1 MTTTELK
8 RLRERLWE
16 HEDERLV
23 VYDDATGKPL
33 RPGMTLI
40 GYPTIGVGRNLVT
53 RGITKVE
60 SRMLLENDLMSV
72 TRDVQHALPWMAT
85 LAPARQS
92 VLVEMAF
99 QMGLQGLLGF
109 KKALTAVR
117 EGRYEDAAREMLD
130 SKWARQTPARAK
142 RLAQIME
149 TGEWL

>member
-1 MTTTELK
+1 MTSTELK
-8 RLRERLWE
+8 RLRERLRE
-16 HEDERLV
+16 HEGERLV

-33 RPGMTLI
+33 KPGMTLI
-40 GYPTIGVGRNLVT
+40 GYPTIGVGRNLVG
-53 RGITKVE
+53 RGITEVE
-60 SRMLLENDLMSV
+60 SGMLLENDLMSV
-72 TRDVQHALPWMAT
+72 TRDVQHALPWMVT

-99 QMGLQGLLGF
+99 QMGLRGLLGF
-109 KKALTAVR
+109 KQTLNAVR
-117 EGRYEDAAREMLD
+117 EGRYEDAARGMLT